1 MTIQELEQ
9 RLLSL
14 DRTERQRLAQLLTQS
29 LTGSIAPTSE
39 KFTLT
44 TAIAH
49 FRNNLLPEELEL
61 NAEDVWQDVRD
72 QTPVTDEPRW

>member
-49 FRNNLLPEELEL
+49 FRNNLSPEELEL